1 MRPLIPVCLLL
12 LPTMAHA
19 ADLNVGSGQTYATV
33 QEAVNA
39 AQPGDAILVH
49 DGSYT
54 EDVDITSSGEANAR
68 ITLQPADG
76 ASPTITGQMTIDGA
90 FWDVTGLTLVA
101 RPGARGVRLRGDDN
115 RILGVELSG
124 GDNNGIDGGGR
135 RNEVRDSHIH
145 DFDAGDSDAH
155 CIVLNPGA
163 EDWVI
168 AGNDIH
174 DCSGD
179 CLQLFS
185 SGVETSIKNLL
196 VENNHLYF
204 TGAIMRTENAIDV
217 KNGDGVVIRNN
228 RMHSFP
234 DNKVVVF
241 QKGPVNIELSCNEMY
256 DGFTGVEFRGED
268 GGTVQNVVFTRNVM
282 HDFSSYALKFD
293 GTQQADVFNNT
304 FVAIGSDGLRIEG
317 AGLDGGAIRNNL
329 WVDTGNVDAGNFDA
343 SHNGYFNASTDIGGA
358 DDVTADPLLDAMY
371 QLQDGSPMIDVGLDV
386 GLPFVGAA
394 PDIGWHELGAD
405 GCDVPMGGTGG
416 SGAGVGG
423 AGATTS
429 RARKAGGGVGAGAGA
444 GTSASPVRKAGGG
457 GGAGAGATTSRTQK
471 AGGGAGAGAGAG
483 ASAGRARKAGGGAG
497 AGTSTSRI

>member
-1 MRPLIPVCLLL
+1 MRAFVPLCLLL
-12 LPTMAHA
+12 LPSVAQA

-33 QEAVNA
+33 QEAVDA
-39 AQPGDAILVH
+39 AQPGDVILVH
-49 DGSYT
+49 DGSYV
-54 EDVDITSSGEANAR
+54 EDVDITSSGDANAR
-68 ITLQPADG
+68 ITLQPADA
-76 ASPTITGQMTIDGA
+76 ASPTITGRITIDGD
-90 FWDVTGLTLVA
+90 FWDITGLTLIA
-101 RPGARGVRLRGDDN
+101 RPGARGIRLRGDDN

-124 GDNNGIDGGGR
+124 GDDNGIDGGGR
-135 RNEVRDSHIH
+135 GNEVRDSHIH
-145 DFDAGDSDAH
+145 DFDAGASDAH

-185 SGVETSIKNLL
+185 QGVETSIKNLL
-196 VENNHLYF
+196 VENNHLHF

-228 RMHSFP
+228 RMHGFP

-293 GTQQADVFNNT
+293 GTEQADVFNNT

-317 AGLDGGAIRNNL
+317 AGLDGGAVRNNL
-329 WVDTGNVDAGNFDA
+329 WVDAGNVDAGSFDA
-343 SHNGYFNASTDIGGA
+343 SHNGYSNASTDIGGP
-358 DDVTADPLLDAMY
+358 DDVTGAPLLDAMY
-371 QLQDGSPMIDVGLDV
+371 QLQDGSPMIDAGLDV
-386 GLPFVGAA
+386 GLPFAGGA
-394 PDIGWHELGAD
+394 PDIGWHELGGD

-416 SGAGVGG
+416 AGSGTGGSSTTGAGPGG
-423 AGATTS
+423 ASAT
-429 RARKAGGGVGAGAGA
+429 
-444 GTSASPVRKAGGG
+444 GGG
-457 GGAGAGATTSRTQK
+457 GGPTGGNGAASDD
-471 AGGGAGAGAGAG
+471 GGCGCSFPGEVGERGWPLALALLLLV
-483 ASAGRARKAGGGAG
+483 ARRRRGQF
-497 AGTSTSRI
+497 T